1 MPKTYNPIA
10 RTKLTSASATITFSG
25 IPSSYTDL
33 VLICNTTITTGN
45 NNIHLEFNTDTGNNY
60 SVVGMWGNGSGI
72 QHYNYAP
79 TPYTYAALAI
89 YNSTSEPMNSITN
102 IMNYSNTTTYK
113 TLISRASRISLGTE
127 TLTST
132 WRSTAAINR
141 IDVKP
146 SDSTFAAGSTF
157 TLYGI
162 LKA

>member
-1 MPKTYNPIA
+1 
-10 RTKLTSASATITFSG
+10 
-25 IPSSYTDL
+25 
-33 VLICNTTITTGN
+33 
-45 NNIHLEFNTDTGNNY
+45 
-60 SVVGMWGNGSGI
+60 
-72 QHYNYAP
+72 
-79 TPYTYAALAI
+79 
-89 YNSTSEPMNSITN
+89 
-102 IMNYSNTTTYK
+102 MNYSNTTTYK